1 MLLYNT
7 MLQQVWFLFIINWIF
22 LSELT
27 LYFIFW
33 DKQKMIENLTMRLAK
48 VNVLYVKIFQAFA
61 VQVKNTT
68 TNHTLMK
75 FTDEAPW
82 SQDDVD
88 LVSLEQLIQE
98 YNIDLD
104 KTPIKSGMISLVYK
118 GQMNGAKIAI
128 KIQRKN
134 IISKLNTGIYN
145 LLFFARI
152 ISLLP
157 FIKKLNLVDTINKNT
172 GLILEQTVF
181 SQEVANLNQMREI
194 CKYLKYIQIPQV
206 FDDVTEKY
214 PTIIMMEYVDGKPI
228 EQIDPDDRVEFAK
241 QVIKF
246 GIATG
251 LVHGVAHGD
260 LHRGNILFIK
270 NDDAKIKYKLGI
282 LDFGIINTIDPIFR
296 NNMFDL
302 IGGLFTTP
310 AEESARKI
318 LTSGII
324 EPVELIQCLPKE
336 QYDTIIQFI
345 SSIIQ
350 SMIDRKREVNQV
362 EIYNL
367 FRDINVYLSTNDVTE
382 LGLKPCDGFVKLQLT
397 IAMAHGVTM
406 SLCGENYTGL
416 LDQVLAEM
424 FHTNLLEM

>member
-134 IISKLNTGIYN
+134 IISKLNTGI
-145 LLFFARI
+145 
-152 ISLLP
+152 
-157 FIKKLNLVDTINKNT
+157 
-172 GLILEQTVF
+172 
-181 SQEVANLNQMREI
+181 
-194 CKYLKYIQIPQV
+194 
-206 FDDVTEKY
+206 
-214 PTIIMMEYVDGKPI
+214 
-228 EQIDPDDRVEFAK
+228 
-241 QVIKF
+241 
-246 GIATG
+246 
-251 LVHGVAHGD
+251 
-260 LHRGNILFIK
+260 
-270 NDDAKIKYKLGI
+270 
-282 LDFGIINTIDPIFR
+282 
-296 NNMFDL
+296 
-302 IGGLFTTP
+302 
-310 AEESARKI
+310 
-318 LTSGII
+318 
-324 EPVELIQCLPKE
+324 
-336 QYDTIIQFI
+336 
-345 SSIIQ
+345 
-350 SMIDRKREVNQV
+350 
-362 EIYNL
+362 
-367 FRDINVYLSTNDVTE
+367 
-382 LGLKPCDGFVKLQLT
+382 
-397 IAMAHGVTM
+397 
-406 SLCGENYTGL
+406 
-416 LDQVLAEM
+416 
-424 FHTNLLEM
+424 

>member
-22 LSELT
+22 LSELG
-27 LYFIFW
+27 LYFICW
-33 DKQKMIENLTMRLAK
+33 DSQKMIENLTMRLAK
-48 VNVLYVKIFQAFA
+48 VNVLYVKVFQAFA
-61 VQVKNTT
+61 VQVKN

-98 YNIDLD
+98 YNIVLD

-118 GQMNGAKIAI
+118 GQMNGANIAI

-157 FIKKLNLVDTINKNT
+157 FIKKLSLVDTINKNT

-181 SQEVANLNQMREI
+181 SQEVSNLNQMREI
-194 CKYLKYIQIPQV
+194 CKYLKYIQIPRV
-206 FDDVTEKY
+206 FDDVTKKY

-228 EQIDPDDRVEFAK
+228 EQIEPGDRVEFAK

-282 LDFGIINTIDPIFR
+282 LDFGIINIIDPIFR

-310 AEESARKI
+310 AEESANKI
-318 LTSGII
+318 LNSGII
-324 EPVELIQCLPKE
+324 EPVESIQCLPKE
-336 QYDTIIQFI
+336 QYETITQFI

-367 FRDINVYLSTNDVTE
+367 FRDINLYLSTNDVTE

>member
-22 LSELT
+22 LSELG
-27 LYFIFW
+27 LYFICW
-33 DKQKMIENLTMRLAK
+33 DSQKMIENLTMRLAK
-48 VNVLYVKIFQAFA
+48 VNVLYVKVFQAFA
-61 VQVKNTT
+61 VQVKN

-98 YNIDLD
+98 YNIVLD

-118 GQMNGAKIAI
+118 GQMNGVKIAI

-157 FIKKLNLVDTINKNT
+157 FIKKLSLVDTINKNT

-181 SQEVANLNQMREI
+181 SQEVSNLNQMREI
-194 CKYLKYIQIPQV
+194 CKYLKYIQIPRV
-206 FDDVTEKY
+206 FDDVTKKY

-228 EQIDPDDRVEFAK
+228 EQIEPGDRVEFAK

-282 LDFGIINTIDPIFR
+282 LDFGIINIIDPIFR

-310 AEESARKI
+310 AEESANKI
-318 LTSGII
+318 LNSGII
-324 EPVELIQCLPKE
+324 EPVESIQCLPKE
-336 QYDTIIQFI
+336 QYETITQFI

-367 FRDINVYLSTNDVTE
+367 FRDINLYLSTNDVTE